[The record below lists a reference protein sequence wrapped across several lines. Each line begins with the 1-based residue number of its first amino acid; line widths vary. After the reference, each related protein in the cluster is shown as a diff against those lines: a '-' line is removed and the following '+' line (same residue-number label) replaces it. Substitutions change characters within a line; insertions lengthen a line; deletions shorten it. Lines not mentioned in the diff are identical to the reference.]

1 VVTIDFDNGTLLING
16 KSEEIHLVV
25 QWVSFDKRVN
35 RYRARASDYAFIVLA
50 FHKAKIPYEDR
61 ARTFNNLELTH
72 NSSFQPRSHQKAA
85 FDSWTKGGSRGV
97 CVMPT
102 GSGKSFLARMAIEK
116 ISRSTLVVVP
126 TIDLMIQWA
135 RQLEEAFGM
144 EIGMLGGGSKEVREI
159 TVSTYDSAVIQM
171 EFIGGRFGLLIF
183 DECHHLPGP
192 MNRLAALFSI
202 APYRLGLTATPEH
215 EQDHILYEL
224 LGPKLFE
231 IHIDQLEG
239 SVLAPYQIE
248 SIPIELTEDEAL
260 EYEEARAVYT
270 GFLRSQNIDFRNK
283 GAWGQFI
290 VRCFTVKEG
299 REAFRAYQRQKQIA
313 RTSKSKLNT
322 LWKILQKHPGERMIV
337 FTADNDTAYTL
348 GRKFYLP
355 VITHHTKA
363 AERKEML
370 DRFRDG
376 TYTVLVT
383 SKVLNEG
390 IDVPEASVGVILSG
404 SGSTREH
411 VQRLGRILRPSAG
424 KTATLYELVSI
435 GTSET
440 YVSERRRQHRAYEKF
455 NSGSTYRQ

>member
-1 VVTIDFDNGTLLING
+1 MITIDFDSGTLLISGNEPDI
-16 KSEEIHLVV
+16 SLISRWI
-25 QWVSFDKRVN
+25 QFDDRVN
-35 RYRARASDYAFIVLA
+35 RWRAKASDYAFIIITLY
-50 FHKAKIPYEDR
+50 KANIPYEDR
-61 ARTFNNLELTH
+61 AKSFNILELKH
-72 NSSFQPRSHQKAA
+72 NTPFHPRPHQQEA
-85 FDSWTKGGSRGV
+85 FDAWVRGGSRGV

-116 ISRSTLVVVP
+116 IKRSTLVVVP
-126 TIDLMIQWA
+126 TIDLMLQWT
-135 RQLEEAFGM
+135 RQLEDAFQQ
-144 EIGMLGGGSKEVREI
+144 EIGMLGGGSKEIRDI
-159 TVSTYDSAVIQM
+159 TVSTYDSAVLQM
-171 EFIGGRFGLLIF
+171 EFIGGKFGFLIF

-192 MNRLAALFSI
+192 VNRHGALFSI

-215 EQDHILYEL
+215 ENENLLYEL
-224 LGPKLFE
+224 LGPRLFE

-239 SVLAPYQIE
+239 NVLAPYDIE
-248 SIPIELTEDEAL
+248 SIPIELTENETE
-260 EYEEARAVYT
+260 EYEKSRSLYT
-270 GFLRSQNIDFRNK
+270 NFIRCNNIDFRYK

-290 VRCFTVKEG
+290 IKCFSQEG
-299 REAFRAYQRQKQIA
+299 GRDVFRAYQRQKQIA
-313 RTSKSKLNT
+313 RTSKNKLNT
-322 LWKILQKHPGERMIV
+322 LWEILKKHPGERIIV

-370 DRFRDG
+370 DSFRNG
-376 TYTVLVT
+376 IYSVLVT

-411 VQRLGRILRPSAG
+411 VQRLGRILRPSEG
-424 KTATLYELVSI
+424 KTAKLYELISM

-440 YVSERRRQHRAYEKF
+440 YVSERRRKHRAYERF
-455 NSGSTYRQ
+455 NQR